1 MVDEQLSRLSEC
13 LLSTSVH
20 LANAAYE
27 LEMFAKELLPR
38 SKGKISPEVF
48 EQDIGVLELSV
59 RSMNCLKNNG
69 IHTIKDLVEMPKDH
83 FRSIKHFGI
92 RSRNEVNEVLH
103 NLGFEGK

>member
-1 MVDEQLSRLSEC
+1 MMTYEQLSRLREC

-27 LEMFAKELLPR
+27 LEMFAEELPR
-38 SKGKISPEVF
+38 SKGKISPEVL

-69 IHTIKDLVEMPKDH
+69 IHTIKDLVEIPKEH